1 MSEKIIVASGKGGA
15 GKSSLCA
22 GLALSLASKGESVLV
37 IDFDIGQSCVDF
49 ILGAQTS
56 PVYNWGDALSGR
68 CSPKEILSSEGS
80 VFYISAPK
88 RWEDSFTAEKMKKTV
103 EAFEKTF
110 DYILFDSPAGLT
122 GGFLLA
128 AECADSG
135 IIVSTPDEV
144 CVRAAANAADELF
157 ERGVDNVRLVIN
169 RFDRRPTEKGKF
181 LNIDEVIDS
190 VKVRLIGVV
199 PEDKNIT
206 YCSSAGFKSLDEC
219 PAKAAYARIAG
230 RLCGKEIP
238 LVLSNSKK
246 EKPKSKKP
254 LVAVLVIIAVIIAVL
269 GAAFLTDFYMAS
281 SLNEPVFC
289 VQTDECT
296 YRGFCYEYTLEKDGG
311 KFVSTQMKVFDKTVS
326 AAIE

>member
-49 ILGAQTS
+49 ILGAQTI

-219 PAKAAYARIAG
+219 PAKASYARIAG

-254 LVAVLVIIAVIIAVL
+254 LVAVLIILAVIIAVL

-281 SLNEPVFC
+281 SLKEPVFC
-289 VQTDECT
+289 VQTDEGT
-296 YRGFCYEYTLEKDGG
+296 YRGFCYEYMLEKDGG
-311 KFVSTQMKVFDKTVS
+311 KIVSTQMKVFDKTVS

>member
-56 PVYNWGDALSGR
+56 PVYNWGDALCGR
-68 CSPKEILSSEGS
+68 CSPKEILCSEGG

-88 RWEDSFTAEKMKKTV
+88 RWEDSFTAEKMKKTL
-103 EAFEKTF
+103 AKFEDTF
-110 DYILFDSPAGLT
+110 SYILFDSPAGLT

-135 IIVSTPDEV
+135 IIVSTPDEI
-144 CVRAAANAADELF
+144 CVRAAARAADELF
-157 ERGVDNVRLVIN
+157 GQGIDNVRLVIN
-169 RFDRRPTEKGKF
+169 RFNRRPTQQGRF

-206 YCSSAGFKSLDEC
+206 YCSSAGFKSLDDC

-230 RLCGKEIP
+230 RICGKEIP

-246 EKPKSKKP
+246 ERPKSKKP
-254 LVAVLVIIAVIIAVL
+254 IAAVLISLAVIIAVL
-269 GAAFLTDFYMAS
+269 GAVFFTDFYMAQ
-281 SLNEPVFC
+281 SLKEPVFC
-289 VQTDECT
+289 VERDNGE
-296 YRGFCYEYTLEKDGG
+296 YRGFCYEYTVRKDGE
-311 KFVSTQMKVFDKTVS
+311 KIISTGMKVLNKTVS
-326 AAIE
+326 AAIV

>member
-289 VQTDECT
+289 VQTDEGT

-311 KFVSTQMKVFDKTVS
+311 KIVSTQMKVFDKTVS